1 MQGLLPANGYCG
13 TCRGRESV
21 TLPVPNVATDAF
33 LLTPLNSRLKPH
45 VHSRVPR
52 SCRRW
57 RRCGQIFQ
65 EPTGCSGA
73 NCPEEWRRQG
83 ALHGYRRAICLKW
96 KEPDVHVP
104 ELAHTQS
111 HTSTEV
117 YKSTHEYTTHTHT
130 THRQHTHTHT
140 HTMQALTRPICVSGL
155 TGHAVWVS
163 TRTFSTSSPKSTRR
177 PGRRSRC

>member
-52 SCRRW
+52 TSRRW

-73 NCPEEWRRQG
+73 NRPEEWSRQR
-83 ALHGYRRAICLKW
+83 ALHGYRRAICLSRKS
-96 KEPDVHVP
+96 PTYTRTRT
-104 ELAHTQS
+104 HTLSRTQAQKYARAPTNTL
-111 HTSTEV
+111 HTCTPH
-117 YKSTHEYTTHTHT
+117 TDNTHTHT
-130 THRQHTHTHT
+130 LCRH
-140 HTMQALTRPICVSGL
+140 
-155 TGHAVWVS
+155 
-163 TRTFSTSSPKSTRR
+163 
-177 PGRRSRC
+177 